1 MALVRFGNSGPV
13 FGLVQETTG
22 YAQDA
27 SVKTANEKATIE
39 DEVGQTVTVGYFN
52 TLYSG
57 TITIVDKA
65 AATLPVMLTA
75 LVLANVTECAK
86 VVIYEK
92 ERKPEQKGYQKNTFT
107 FEAYASISY

>member
-13 FGLVQETTG
+13 FGLATETTG

-27 SVKTANEKATIE
+27 SIKTSNEKATIE

-57 TITIVDKA
+57 SFTLVDKSG
-65 AATLPVMLTA
+65 ATLPSMLTA
-75 LVLANVTECAK
+75 IAVANVTECAK
-86 VVIYEK
+86 VVIFEQ
-92 ERKPEQKGYQKNTFT
+92 ERKPEQKGYQKRTYT
-107 FEAYASISY
+107 YEAYASITY